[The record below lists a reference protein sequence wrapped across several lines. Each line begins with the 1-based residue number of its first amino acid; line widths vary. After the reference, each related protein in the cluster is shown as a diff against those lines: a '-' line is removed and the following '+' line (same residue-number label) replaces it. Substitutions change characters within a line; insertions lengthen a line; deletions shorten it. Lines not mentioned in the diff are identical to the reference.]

1 MALCSGKHNPSF
13 CWTRVS
19 AWTVCQV
26 QLDCPKAGKM
36 CEVDRLAKFHIYPV
50 SKNHHICTMCAL
62 CKDLPTANIE
72 ERSGSPVVACGAIL
86 DGWMGCEFYWPRPIL
101 NHYLLTS
108 PGLVTF
114 AILTENHMTYISL
127 QMLLGKNK
135 ELGTWEQDFFGRRH
149 HLLYLKCWFQVGYQE
164 SPISTSMMWL
174 TRLLYK
180 SSLVQST
187 RNSLRTQ
194 VQRDI
199 LVANGKHCW
208 KGHSDGSAS
217 PLHPKI
223 MENV

>member
-149 HLLYLKCWFQVGYQE
+149 HLLYLKCWFQVGYVVVRQPLTGKNICPHTI
-164 SPISTSMMWL
+164 PIGSM
-174 TRLLYK
+174 YG
-180 SSLVQST
+180 
-187 RNSLRTQ
+187 
-194 VQRDI
+194 I
-199 LVANGKHCW
+199 Y
-208 KGHSDGSAS
+208 
-217 PLHPKI
+217 
-223 MENV
+223 NVYI